1 MDANLNIDSVGS
13 SFTIT
18 KIVDNISIMAGL

>member
-18 KIVDNISIMAGL
+18 KIVDNISVMVGW